1 MDASVDDWIAQQ
13 ADTEASSWESA
24 IARFYPEHLDVWSDP
39 AKQVHAVTHEWN
51 FLDALALVP
60 WQSLIRGRELRVLDL
75 AAGTGWLSAYLSR
88 FDEIGAIDA
97 LDSSRS
103 NLEIMLPG
111 VVERMGGIAA
121 KIRPIRALFAPLLV
135 EDGTYDLIVASSA
148 LHHAPR
154 MADVLQECHRV
165 VKPGGAMVL
174 LNETPLDTAR
184 YLYKMARIG
193 LGITMQSIRGT
204 YVARSPSIASSGILY
219 DPYLG
224 DVAYSFDQWRSVFAQ
239 TNWSCR
245 IIRTGL
251 SSYKRPSPRPARL
264 THFLL
269 RPQA

>member
-60 WQSLIRGRELRVLDL
+60 WQSLMRGRDLRVLDL